1 MSTSGDGG
9 HRNLVFKLWL
19 FVAGSFAFGFAL
31 VPLYDVLCTITGLGN
46 QKSLTRA
53 AALGTRS
60 TEQTRLVHIDF
71 MGNLPTI
78 GNWEFRP
85 VLPSIDVH
93 PGQLYQAEFFAHNL
107 TGYDTTAQAVP
118 ALVPSK
124 AAEWFHKTE
133 CFCFTPQSF
142 KRDEQRV
149 LRVRFFVDPQLPD
162 YLDRLTLAYT
172 FYDVRKRPDRTAV
185 ARATGLTQ
193 DRP

>member
-60 TEQTRLVHIDF
+60 AEQTRLVHIDF

-107 TGYDTTAQAVP
+107 TGYD
-118 ALVPSK
+118 LSLI
-124 AAEWFHKTE
+124 HI
-133 CFCFTPQSF
+133 
-142 KRDEQRV
+142 
-149 LRVRFFVDPQLPD
+149 
-162 YLDRLTLAYT
+162 
-172 FYDVRKRPDRTAV
+172 
-185 ARATGLTQ
+185 
-193 DRP
+193 

>member
-1 MSTSGDGG
+1 
-9 HRNLVFKLWL
+9 
-19 FVAGSFAFGFAL
+19 
-31 VPLYDVLCTITGLGN
+31 
-46 QKSLTRA
+46 
-53 AALGTRS
+53 
-60 TEQTRLVHIDF
+60 
-71 MGNLPTI
+71 
-78 GNWEFRP
+78 
-85 VLPSIDVH
+85 
-93 PGQLYQAEFFAHNL
+93 
-107 TGYDTTAQAVP
+107 
-118 ALVPSK
+118 VPSK